1 MELHP
6 TLHPT
11 CQMCVYRRWNA
22 PWGGGADVPVQGQ
35 NLVTNNVSV
44 VEGETAIISC
54 RVKNNDDSVIQ
65 LLNPNRQTI
74 YFRDMRPLKDSRFQ
88 LVNFSDNE
96 LLVSLSNVSLSDE
109 GRYVCQLYTDPP
121 QEAYADITVL
131 DLSKIKKVSFSEH
144 TDNHINPAKKSCL
157 TISNTAV
164 DLLPVPP
171 GNPILESREE
181 IVSEGNE
188 TEITCTAMGSKP
200 ASTIKWMK
208 GGQPLQGDAT
218 VEELYDRMFTVT
230 SRLRLTV
237 SKEDDGVAI
246 ICIVD
251 HPAVKD
257 FQAQKYLE
265 VQYKPEVKIVVEFPE
280 GLTREGE
287 HLELTCKAKGKPQ
300 PHQINWLKVDD
311 DFPSHAVITG
321 SDLYIEN
328 LNKSYNGTYRCM
340 ASNLVGEAFDDYILY
355 VYDVH
360 TTTPPP
366 TTSTIN
372 PDASQVSRCVRVYV
386 CKYAADAC
394 YSKRLHEGGKVQS
407 LAQRQTGHTNKI
419 STPIVGSVVS
429 TETNHLCSEDT
440 GFNQTDRSNPRWFYK
455 TQFWD
460 LTSQLLLCLSISSP
474 GRFAADRD
482 LDPSDSRADGVPQK
496 IDHAVIG
503 GVVAVVVF
511 AMLCLLII
519 LGRYFAR
526 HKGTYFTHEAKGA
539 DDAADADTAIINAE
553 ANCGLLGW
561 EVGGCGIQSGWIHTC
576 AADETTM
583 KVLPSLRTGCGMA
596 EHWESSIFNRFTI
609 RHLPLGPVL
618 FSLNIY

>member
-1 MELHP
+1 MAISGFGSHSNSLFFCAILATFLHK
-6 TLHPT
+6 
-11 CQMCVYRRWNA
+11 
-22 PWGGGADVPVQGQ
+22 VQGQ

-44 VEGETAIISC
+44 VEGEMAIISC

-131 DLSKIKKVSFSEH
+131 
-144 TDNHINPAKKSCL
+144 
-157 TISNTAV
+157 
-164 DLLPVPP
+164 VPP

-208 GGQPLQGDAT
+208 GDQPLQGEAT

-237 SKEDDGVAI
+237 SKEDDGVAV

-366 TTSTIN
+366 TTTTIN
-372 PDASQVSRCVRVYV
+372 PDASQ
-386 CKYAADAC
+386 
-394 YSKRLHEGGKVQS
+394 
-407 LAQRQTGHTNKI
+407 
-419 STPIVGSVVS
+419 
-429 TETNHLCSEDT
+429 
-440 GFNQTDRSNPRWFYK
+440 
-455 TQFWD
+455 
-460 LTSQLLLCLSISSP
+460 
-474 GRFAADRD
+474 
-482 LDPSDSRADGVPQK
+482 DSRADGVPQK

-553 ANCGLLGW
+553 
-561 EVGGCGIQSGWIHTC
+561 GGHNNSDDKKEYYI
-576 AADETTM
+576 
-583 KVLPSLRTGCGMA
+583 
-596 EHWESSIFNRFTI
+596 
-609 RHLPLGPVL
+609 
-618 FSLNIY
+618 

>member
-1 MELHP
+1 MLNMLSLMMQSHLALEFSWWP
-6 TLHPT
+6 IETAT
-11 CQMCVYRRWNA
+11 NEASMNM
-22 PWGGGADVPVQGQ
+22 QGQ

-74 YFRDMRPLKDSRFQ
+74 YFRDVRPLKDSRFQ

-131 DLSKIKKVSFSEH
+131 
-144 TDNHINPAKKSCL
+144 
-157 TISNTAV
+157 
-164 DLLPVPP
+164 VPP

-208 GGQPLQGDAT
+208 GDQPLQGEAT

-237 SKEDDGVAI
+237 SKEDDGVAV
-246 ICIVD
+246 ICIID

-265 VQYKPEVKIVVEFPE
+265 VQYKPEVEIVVEFPE

-287 HLELTCKAKGKPQ
+287 NLELTCKAKGKPQ

-321 SDLYIEN
+321 SDLFIEN
-328 LNKSYNGTYRCM
+328 LNKSYNGTYRCV
-340 ASNLVGEAFDDYILY
+340 ASNLVGEAYDDYILY
-355 VYDVH
+355 VYDVL

-366 TTSTIN
+366 TTTTIN
-372 PDASQVSRCVRVYV
+372 AFQ
-386 CKYAADAC
+386 
-394 YSKRLHEGGKVQS
+394 
-407 LAQRQTGHTNKI
+407 
-419 STPIVGSVVS
+419 
-429 TETNHLCSEDT
+429 
-440 GFNQTDRSNPRWFYK
+440 
-455 TQFWD
+455 
-460 LTSQLLLCLSISSP
+460 
-474 GRFAADRD
+474 
-482 LDPSDSRADGVPQK
+482 DSRADGAPQK

-503 GVVAVVVF
+503 GIVAVVVF
-511 AMLCLLII
+511 AMLCLLIV

-553 ANCGLLGW
+553 
-561 EVGGCGIQSGWIHTC
+561 GGHNNSDDKKEYYI
-576 AADETTM
+576 
-583 KVLPSLRTGCGMA
+583 
-596 EHWESSIFNRFTI
+596 
-609 RHLPLGPVL
+609 
-618 FSLNIY
+618 

>member
-1 MELHP
+1 MKQVFNMAISGLGSHSISLFFFVIFATFLHKGK
-6 TLHPT
+6 TT
-11 CQMCVYRRWNA
+11 
-22 PWGGGADVPVQGQ
+22 QGQ

-74 YFRDMRPLKDSRFQ
+74 YFRDVRPLKDSRFQ

-131 DLSKIKKVSFSEH
+131 
-144 TDNHINPAKKSCL
+144 
-157 TISNTAV
+157 
-164 DLLPVPP
+164 VPP

-208 GGQPLQGDAT
+208 GDQPLQGEAT

-237 SKEDDGVAI
+237 SKEDDGVAV
-246 ICIVD
+246 ICIID

-265 VQYKPEVKIVVEFPE
+265 VQYKPEVQIVVEFPE

-287 HLELTCKAKGKPQ
+287 NLELTCKAKGKPH

-321 SDLYIEN
+321 SDLFIEN
-328 LNKSYNGTYRCM
+328 LNKSYNGTYRCV
-340 ASNLVGEAFDDYILY
+340 ASNLVGEAYDDYILY
-355 VYDVH
+355 VYD
-360 TTTPPP
+360 
-366 TTSTIN
+366 
-372 PDASQVSRCVRVYV
+372 
-386 CKYAADAC
+386 
-394 YSKRLHEGGKVQS
+394 
-407 LAQRQTGHTNKI
+407 
-419 STPIVGSVVS
+419 
-429 TETNHLCSEDT
+429 
-440 GFNQTDRSNPRWFYK
+440 
-455 TQFWD
+455 
-460 LTSQLLLCLSISSP
+460 
-474 GRFAADRD
+474 
-482 LDPSDSRADGVPQK
+482 SRADGAPQK

-503 GVVAVVVF
+503 GIVAVVVF
-511 AMLCLLII
+511 AMLCLLIV

-553 ANCGLLGW
+553 
-561 EVGGCGIQSGWIHTC
+561 GGHNNSDDKKEYYI
-576 AADETTM
+576 
-583 KVLPSLRTGCGMA
+583 
-596 EHWESSIFNRFTI
+596 
-609 RHLPLGPVL
+609 
-618 FSLNIY
+618 

>member
-1 MELHP
+1 MNGICTSVALCCKSCILLCFLWV
-6 TLHPT
+6 T
-11 CQMCVYRRWNA
+11 A
-22 PWGGGADVPVQGQ
+22 QGQ

-74 YFRDMRPLKDSRFQ
+74 YFRDVRPLKDSRFQ

-131 DLSKIKKVSFSEH
+131 
-144 TDNHINPAKKSCL
+144 
-157 TISNTAV
+157 
-164 DLLPVPP
+164 VPP

-208 GGQPLQGDAT
+208 GDQPLQGEAT
-218 VEELYDRMFTVT
+218 IEELYDRMFTVT

-237 SKEDDGVAI
+237 SKEDDGVAV
-246 ICIVD
+246 ICIID

-265 VQYKPEVKIVVEFPE
+265 VQYKPEVQIVVEFPE

-287 HLELTCKAKGKPQ
+287 NLELTCKAKGKPQ

-321 SDLYIEN
+321 TDLFIEN
-328 LNKSYNGTYRCM
+328 LNKSFNGTYRCV
-340 ASNLVGEAFDDYILY
+340 ASNLVGEAYDDYILY
-355 VYDVH
+355 VYDVL
-360 TTTPPP
+360 TTTPSP
-366 TTSTIN
+366 TTTTIN
-372 PDASQVSRCVRVYV
+372 AFQ
-386 CKYAADAC
+386 
-394 YSKRLHEGGKVQS
+394 
-407 LAQRQTGHTNKI
+407 
-419 STPIVGSVVS
+419 
-429 TETNHLCSEDT
+429 
-440 GFNQTDRSNPRWFYK
+440 
-455 TQFWD
+455 
-460 LTSQLLLCLSISSP
+460 
-474 GRFAADRD
+474 
-482 LDPSDSRADGVPQK
+482 ADGAPQK

-503 GVVAVVVF
+503 GIVAVFVF
-511 AMLCLLII
+511 AMLCLLIV

-553 ANCGLLGW
+553 
-561 EVGGCGIQSGWIHTC
+561 GGHNNSDDKKEYYI
-576 AADETTM
+576 
-583 KVLPSLRTGCGMA
+583 
-596 EHWESSIFNRFTI
+596 
-609 RHLPLGPVL
+609 
-618 FSLNIY
+618 